1 MTTYLIASFL
11 SCLKKSITSV
21 GISEKIQQRT
31 IHIVTTTRLHSL
43 LKNANAHTQL
53 SVQQKNA
60 YTSLLYD

>member
-43 LKNANAHTQL
+43 LKNANAHNATI
-53 SVQQKNA
+53 SATKNA

>member
-43 LKNANAHTQL
+43 LKNANAHKDRKSTRL
-53 SVQQKNA
+53 NSSH
-60 YTSLLYD
+60 T